1 MYLPIVVQGYSPV
14 AVEVATMHVLAIIG
28 QKGGNGKTTTALGI
42 AVEAVSAGRSVAVI
56 DLDPQTTAANWSDR
70 RGQDA
75 PSVVSCQVSRLSQV
89 LEAAAKGGADF
100 AIIDTPGKSTDALIA
115 AAKAADFVLMPIQP
129 QLYDIETL
137 GSLKDVLTLAGNPPS
152 AVLVNRAPIQGKRH
166 IETQEAATEQ
176 GFTVCPVVIFGRAAH
191 GDAGNI
197 GQSAA
202 EFEPKGKAAQEM
214 SDLYSYIAIALKGGQ
229 HEEKRINRRA

>member
-1 MYLPIVVQGYSPV
+1 
-14 AVEVATMHVLAIIG
+14 MHVLAIIG

-70 RGQDA
+70 RGQEA
-75 PSVVSCQVSRLSQV
+75 PAVVSCQVSRLAQV
-89 LEAAAKGGADF
+89 LDAAAKGGADL

-115 AAKAADFVLMPIQP
+115 AAKAADFVLIPIQP

-137 GSLKDVLTLAGNPPS
+137 ASLKDILTLAGNPPA
-152 AVLVNRAPIQGKRH
+152 AVFVNRAPTQGKRH
-166 IETQEAATEQ
+166 TETQEAAAAQ
-176 GFTVCPVVIFGRAAH
+176 GFTVCPVVVFARAAH

-197 GQSAA
+197 GQVAT
-202 EFEPKGKAAQEM
+202 EYEPDSKAAQEM
-214 SDLYSYIAIALKGGQ
+214 AELYAYSSIALQKGGRR
-229 HEEKRINRRA
+229 EKK